1 MKARHLFA
9 FSCLLFVLVLVWAL
23 AGRRPAPAFH
33 RLIQEECVA
42 PARYSVPVPDGV
54 YWVKAT
60 LGGQTAGLTTL
71 RAESRRLFFEQ
82 VPTEAGE
89 YKTLSFCVHKR
100 DTRLSDSLSV
110 RLKSRERHKLN
121 WNDCLDLEICGPAPR
136 LKQLEIVSRPEV
148 PVVFLCGNSTVVD
161 QDNEPWASWGQVIPA
176 FFTDEVCI
184 ANFAESGESANTFI
198 SARRLQKIEQMIK
211 PGDYVFVEFGHN
223 DQKQKGPG
231 RGAYTSFWDS
241 MKQFVET
248 ARAHGATPVL
258 LTPTQRRSFGPDGRI
273 EDTHLDFPQATR
285 DLARALDVPLIDL
298 HAMTRTLY
306 EALGV
311 EASKQAFVHYPA
323 GSWPGQ
329 TADLADNTHF
339 NPYGATQVAKC
350 VVQGIREAGLPL
362 AAYLRA
368 EVPAYDPAR
377 PDDPA
382 AFVWSP
388 SECIEIEKPDGN

>member
-1 MKARHLFA
+1 MKARFLFPI
-9 FSCLLFVLVLVWAL
+9 SCLLFVLALVWAL
-23 AGRRPAPAFH
+23 AHRQAAKSFH
-33 RLIQEECVA
+33 WLVEEECLA
-42 PARYSVPVPDGV
+42 PVRYSVPVPDGV
-54 YWVKAT
+54 YLVKAT

-82 VPTEAGE
+82 VPTAAGE
-89 YKTLSFCVHKR
+89 SQTLSFCVHKR
-100 DTRLSDSLSV
+100 DSRLSDSLSV
-110 RLKSRERHKLN
+110 RLKPREKNKLN
-121 WNDCLDLEICGPAPR
+121 WNGSLDLEICGPAPR
-136 LKQLEIVSRPEV
+136 LKKLEIVSRPDV

-176 FFTDEVCI
+176 CFTDQVCI
-184 ANFAESGESANTFI
+184 ANFAESGEAANTFI

-231 RGAYTSFWDS
+231 RGAYTSFWNS
-241 MKQFVET
+241 MRQFVEM

-285 DLARALDVPLIDL
+285 DLAREMQVPLIDL

-311 EASKQAFVHYPA
+311 EASKRAFVHYPA

-350 VVQGIREAGLPL
+350 VVQGIRQAGLPL

-368 EVPAYDPAR
+368 DLPAYDPAR
-377 PDDPA
+377 PDDPDS
-382 AFVWSP
+382 FVWSP
-388 SECIEIEKPDGN
+388 SEFIEIEKPDGN